1 MKFELNLASPNYKQ
15 EEIWFPLSE
24 SILNWD
30 ENFHR
35 LLLNARLRIDAYKNA
50 IQEAVKP
57 GMVVLDLGTGTGVM
71 GLFALQ
77 AGAKHLYAIDV
88 NSAMIEIASHTFEQN
103 EFSGRYSVLNAL
115 SYESNLPEKVDLI
128 ISEILGSLGDN
139 EDFVPILADARKR
152 FLKNDGKMLPSS
164 VCSFLVPISSVNA
177 HQQVK
182 SKECKSL
189 NADYNLEILLQ
200 QLGINNPFDLYYEVV
215 IPSKCH
221 LSQPQIAQEFKF
233 DGNDRATYEA
243 RLTFTVEVDGLFT
256 GFKCF
261 FVAHLSDSVVLDTS
275 GDDIASNVTCWKHG
289 YLPIES
295 PVEVKRGDEICLL
308 YSRSYPNVRN
318 SPFRQCYQWSGTIK
332 RDGKLIGD
340 FHQSMEVGFTY

>member
-1 MKFELNLASPNYKQ
+1 MKFEIGLADRNYKL

-24 SILNWD
+24 NILAWEED
-30 ENFHR
+30 FHR
-35 LLLNARLRIDAYKNA
+35 LLLHDSLRMDAYKNA
-50 IQEAVKP
+50 IQEVVKP

-88 NSAMIEIASHTFEQN
+88 NSAMIENASHTFDTN
-103 EFSGRYSVLNAL
+103 WFSGRYSVFNAL
-115 SYESNLPEKVDLI
+115 SYEVNLPEKVDVI

-139 EDFVPILADARKR
+139 EDFVPILADARQR
-152 FLKNDGKMLPSS
+152 FLKNDGKMLPSY
-164 VCSFLVPISSVNA
+164 VCSLLVPISSVKA
-177 HQQVK
+177 HHQVK
-182 SKECKSL
+182 SKECKTL
-189 NADYNLEILLQ
+189 NSGYDLGTLLQ
-200 QLGINNPFDLYYEVV
+200 QLGINNPFDIYYEVI

-221 LSQPQIAQEFKF
+221 ISQLQIAQEFKF
-233 DGNDRATYEA
+233 DGNDLATYEA
-243 RLTFTVEVDGLFT
+243 QLTFPVEVDGLFT
-256 GFKCF
+256 GFKCE

-295 PVEVKRGDEICLL
+295 PVEVKRGDEICLV
-308 YSRSYPNVRN
+308 YSRSYLRDRN

-340 FHQSMEVGFTY
+340 FHQSMEG